1 MPARY
6 SSYKT
11 CWRRLKLWSEM
22 GVWKRMLEALISKG
36 YSMGRLSLD
45 RVAVGN
51 TTVEARKGGHA
62 DRAYPIKH

>member
-11 CWRRLKLWSEM
+11 CWGRLKLWSEV
-22 GVWKRMLEALISKG
+22 GVWERILEALIANG

-45 RVAVGN
+45 RVAVDS
-51 TTVEARKGGHA
+51 TTVEARKGG
-62 DRAYPIKH
+62 DCRL